1 MSSVRVTAAGAVI
14 VMSLACF
21 TAPVSACDDRYA
33 KKCEK
38 AAAAEAAAAEGQT
51 ESAPAKRRIVRHVRL
66 VASTRSKR
74 TRLVMRTHAPG
85 FATRERGMTLA
96 SDSTRLTTLVP
107 ESALARRFRGFIDP
121 QPIADNAFEA
131 LRKPHLVALN
141 MEPAAAMA
149 SGPIASAEAAE
160 AAAKAAD
167 NSAGVAAAAKQDR
180 IAPVATTEQAPAV
193 TKQLALADAPA
204 AKPVAQAEAVASP
217 VVASAAPQALSPS
230 QALSAPQGSSAS
242 QGSLTPQGSPTPQI
256 MPQAVLTEAPPA
268 KPADEPGRFPV
279 HKLVLALCGALG
291 AASALRFIVRA

>member
-1 MSSVRVTAAGAVI
+1 MVSVRVTAAGAVI
-14 VMSLACF
+14 VLSLASF

-38 AAAAEAAAAEGQT
+38 AAAVEAVADGQA

-66 VASTRSKR
+66 VVATSGKR
-74 TRLVMRTHAPG
+74 TRLVTRTHAPG
-85 FATRERGMTLA
+85 FTVTRERRMTLA
-96 SDSTRLTTLVP
+96 SDSARLTTLAP

-149 SGPIASAEAAE
+149 VGSIAAPETAEAAT
-160 AAAKAAD
+160 KAAD
-167 NSAGVAAAAKQDR
+167 NTASIAAAVKQDR
-180 IAPVATTEQAPAV
+180 IAPVASADQAPTMSRQV
-193 TKQLALADAPA
+193 ALTDALA

-217 VVASAAPQALSPS
+217 VLAPAG
-230 QALSAPQGSSAS
+230 AQGSS
-242 QGSLTPQGSPTPQI
+242 TPQVV
-256 MPQAVLTEAPPA
+256 PQAVLTEAPPA

>member
-1 MSSVRVTAAGAVI
+1 MVSVRVTAAGAVI
-14 VMSLACF
+14 VLSLVYF

-38 AAAAEAAAAEGQT
+38 AAAVEAVAGEQA
-51 ESAPAKRRIVRHVRL
+51 ESAPAKRRIVRRVRL
-66 VASTRSKR
+66 VASTSGKR
-74 TRLVMRTHAPG
+74 TRLVTRTHAPG
-85 FATRERGMTLA
+85 FTVTRERRMTLA
-96 SDSTRLTTLVP
+96 SDSARLTTLAP

-141 MEPAAAMA
+141 MEPAAAM
-149 SGPIASAEAAE
+149 SVGSIAAPETAEAAT
-160 AAAKAAD
+160 KAAD
-167 NSAGVAAAAKQDR
+167 NTASIAAAVKQDR
-180 IAPVATTEQAPAV
+180 IAPVASADQAPTISRQV
-193 TKQLALADAPA
+193 ALTDALA

-217 VVASAAPQALSPS
+217 VLAVV
-230 QALSAPQGSSAS
+230 PQGSS
-242 QGSLTPQGSPTPQI
+242 TPQVV
-256 MPQAVLTEAPPA
+256 PQAVLTEAPPA

>member
-1 MSSVRVTAAGAVI
+1 MVSVRVTAAGAVI
-14 VMSLACF
+14 VLSLAYF

-38 AAAAEAAAAEGQT
+38 AAAVEAVAGEQA
-51 ESAPAKRRIVRHVRL
+51 ESAPAKRRNVRHVRL
-66 VASTRSKR
+66 VAATSGKR
-74 TRLVMRTHAPG
+74 TRLVTRTRAPG
-85 FATRERGMTLA
+85 FTVTRERRMTLA
-96 SDSTRLTTLVP
+96 SDSARLTTLAP

-141 MEPAAAMA
+141 MEPAAAM
-149 SGPIASAEAAE
+149 SVGSIAAPETAEAAT
-160 AAAKAAD
+160 KAAD
-167 NSAGVAAAAKQDR
+167 NTASIAAAVKQDR
-180 IAPVATTEQAPAV
+180 IAPVASADQAPTMSRQV
-193 TKQLALADAPA
+193 ALTDALA

-217 VVASAAPQALSPS
+217 VLAVV
-230 QALSAPQGSSAS
+230 PQGSS
-242 QGSLTPQGSPTPQI
+242 TPQVV
-256 MPQAVLTEAPPA
+256 PQAVLTEAPPA

>member
-1 MSSVRVTAAGAVI
+1 MMSVRVTAAGAVI
-14 VMSLACF
+14 VLSLAYF
-21 TAPVSACDDRYA
+21 TAPVSACDERYA

-38 AAAAEAAAAEGQT
+38 AAAVEAVAGGQA

-66 VASTRSKR
+66 VVSTSGKR
-74 TRLVMRTHAPG
+74 TRLVTRTHAPG
-85 FATRERGMTLA
+85 FTVTRERRMTLA
-96 SDSTRLTTLVP
+96 SDSARPATLAP

-141 MEPAAAMA
+141 MEPAAAM
-149 SGPIASAEAAE
+149 SVGSIAAPETAEAAT
-160 AAAKAAD
+160 KAAD
-167 NSAGVAAAAKQDR
+167 NTASIAAAVKQDR
-180 IAPVATTEQAPAV
+180 IAPVASADQAPTMSRQV
-193 TKQLALADAPA
+193 ALTDALA

-217 VVASAAPQALSPS
+217 VLAVV
-230 QALSAPQGSSAS
+230 PQGSS
-242 QGSLTPQGSPTPQI
+242 TPQVV
-256 MPQAVLTEAPPA
+256 PQAVLTEAPPA